1 MQWNAQ
7 KNIQF
12 NYEKNVFVI
21 RIQQTPCLISW
32 ASNMLKV
39 SFHLLASFPLS
50 LFNIPAFS
58 ATSFHSVS
66 ESLNHFHGPHEF
78 IVLVENW
85 PICHSRQSW
94 PSLFIPG
101 GSSFPGWF
109 VRCAAW
115 RIRLFCWSC
124 FNDHSW
130 LFKKTCYAL
139 LINALHNFKHKCLLF
154 KSYMK
159 KRQTHSHYFYE
170 KKEKVCKLRIVTGQ
184 KCKTD
189 EQKGYRI
196 IHNGG
201 ELAVKIEV
209 AGIQTDQEH
218 T

>member
-1 MQWNAQ
+1 MKCTKKTYNLIT
-7 KNIQF
+7 KKTSLLF
-12 NYEKNVFVI
+12 VFSKLHVWFLEL
-21 RIQQTPCLISW
+21 QTCWKCPFTCWLLFLW
-32 ASNMLKV
+32 V
-39 SFHLLASFPLS
+39 SSTFQRFLP
-50 LFNIPAFS
+50 
-58 ATSFHSVS
+58 VS